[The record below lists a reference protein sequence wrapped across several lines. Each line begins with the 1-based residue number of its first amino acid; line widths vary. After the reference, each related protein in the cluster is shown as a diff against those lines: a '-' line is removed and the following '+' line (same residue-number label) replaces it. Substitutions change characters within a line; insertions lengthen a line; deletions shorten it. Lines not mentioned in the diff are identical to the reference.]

1 MKKLAIA
8 ALACCAFGAQA
19 AANVGTLDN
28 VVGTVSVGGQGFVA
42 HAKNGMPLAEGST
55 VLVASKGMATVML
68 ANGCSIS
75 LLGSQHYTVNS
86 KLNCEQSIAS
96 VQSLASTTRLAQA
109 SLGSGLPGP
118 GGSAGGAGGAFGG
131 GFGGLGTGGMI
142 GVGFGTLGAIGAL
155 NSTSSSKASGS

>member
-86 KLNCEQSIAS
+86 KLSCEQSIAS

-109 SLGSGLPGP
+109 SLGAGLPGP

-131 GFGGLGTGGMI
+131 GLGTGGMM
-142 GVGFGTLGAIGAL
+142 GVGFGTLGTLGAL
-155 NSTSSSKASGS
+155 NSTSSTKASGS

>member
-1 MKKLAIA
+1 MKTIA
-8 ALACCAFGAQA
+8 FAVLACCAFGAQA
-19 AANVGTLDN
+19 ASSVGTLDN

-68 ANGCSIS
+68 ANGCTIS
-75 LLGSQHYTVNS
+75 LMGSQHYTVNS

-109 SLGSGLPGP
+109 PVGSGLPGS
-118 GGSAGGAGGAFGG
+118 GGGTTGGGGAAG

-142 GVGFGTLGAIGAL
+142 GVGLGTLGTLGAL
-155 NSTSSSKASGS
+155 NSTSSTKASGS

>member
-109 SLGSGLPGP
+109 PVGSGLPG
-118 GGSAGGAGGAFGG
+118 GGTTGGGGAAGG
-131 GFGGLGTGGMI
+131 GFGGLGAGGMM
-142 GVGFGTLGAIGAL
+142 GVGFGTLGTLGAL
-155 NSTSSSKASGS
+155 NSTSSTKASGS